1 VACLGSFLSLGL
13 ARHRKF
19 QVAAHSSRLLKRAGL
34 RGDFVVTVPRGTRLE
49 HRWKICKIL
58 IDIVSFL

>member
-34 RGDFVVTVPRGTRLE
+34 RGDRGDFVVTTWNTVGTPVE
-49 HRWKICKIL
+49 NM
-58 IDIVSFL
+58 